1 MATAIPLPS
10 SYDAAPESSC
20 SDCDELRRE
29 LAKARNL
36 LRAIARTEAKPA
48 KREELDEDP
57 RDLRII
63 GYETTLAAIKMRCML
78 FLDDSRRSA

>member
-1 MATAIPLPS
+1 MATAIAIPDYERTLE
-10 SYDAAPESSC
+10 PEC
-20 SDCDELRRE
+20 SDCGELRRE

-63 GYETTLAAIKMRCML
+63 GYETALAVIKTRCTLWL
-78 FLDDSRRSA
+78 EESRTRA